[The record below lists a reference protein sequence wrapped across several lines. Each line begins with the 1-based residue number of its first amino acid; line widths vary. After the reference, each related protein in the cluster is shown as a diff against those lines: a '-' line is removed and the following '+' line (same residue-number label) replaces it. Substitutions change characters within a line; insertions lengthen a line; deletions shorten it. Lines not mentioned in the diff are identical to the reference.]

1 MAFVRAIV
9 AAYRR
14 YGKDPARA
22 LRQAQIAPEQVAK
35 PDARITA
42 WQMEALSGAAMQEL
56 DDEALGWFSRR
67 LPWGSYGMLARAS
80 ISAPTLQLALARWC
94 RHHGLIAPDIALEL
108 SVTGDVAT
116 ICITEQTEHRPEG
129 SAVAGD
135 FAEVKE
141 EPATRAGDTQ
151 QKHPPPHSPAHVVS
165 ALVGRVAWDS
175 APCPPPATRAPP
187 LPAQNPMPPCLP
199 EPMREFCLVSVLRNI
214 HGLACWLVDSRI
226 ALLGAQFP
234 FAAPPHHGAYAVLF
248 SGPTTFDSG
257 PASIRFDAQY
267 LKLPLRRD
275 ERALQQMLQHALPLT
290 VLQYRRDRLLV
301 QRVRQTLAS
310 HAQQTH
316 SAEALAALLNVS
328 PRTLHR
334 QLKEEGATLQG
345 LKDEV
350 RQGRAI
356 ELLHR
361 TERPIKQVAEAAG
374 FRNEKSFIRA
384 FKGWTGLSPAEFR
397 KQALPLA

>member
-1 MAFVRAIV
+1 
-9 AAYRR
+9 
-14 YGKDPARA
+14 
-22 LRQAQIAPEQVAK
+22 
-35 PDARITA
+35 
-42 WQMEALSGAAMQEL
+42 MEMISDAAMQEL
-56 DDEALGWFSRR
+56 DDEALGWFGRR

-80 ISAPTLQLALARWC
+80 ISAPTLGVALKRWC

-108 SVTGDVAT
+108 SVAGDVAT
-116 ICITEQTEHRPEG
+116 IRIKELSEHTPEG
-129 SAVAGD
+129 SAMAGG
-135 FAEVKE
+135 FAQVKE
-141 EPATRAGDTQ
+141 EPATRAGDTEQ
-151 QKHPPPHSPAHVVS
+151 RPLPPHSPALAAHQPNS
-165 ALVGRVAWDS
+165 LS
-175 APCPPPATRAPP
+175 P
-187 LPAQNPMPPCLP
+187 
-199 EPMREFCLVSVLRNI
+199 PMREFCLVSVLRNI

-226 ALLGAQFP
+226 ALQGAQFP
-234 FAAPPHHGAYAVLF
+234 FAAPAHASAYAILF
-248 SGPTTFDSG
+248 SGPTTFDCG

-267 LKLPLRRD
+267 LNLPLRRD
-275 ERALQQMLQHALPLT
+275 EKALQQMLQHALPLT

-316 SAEALAALLNVS
+316 SAEALAALLHVS

-350 RQGRAI
+350 RRARAE

-361 TERPIKQVAEAAG
+361 TDRPIKQVAEAAG

-397 KQALPLA
+397 KQSAPLA